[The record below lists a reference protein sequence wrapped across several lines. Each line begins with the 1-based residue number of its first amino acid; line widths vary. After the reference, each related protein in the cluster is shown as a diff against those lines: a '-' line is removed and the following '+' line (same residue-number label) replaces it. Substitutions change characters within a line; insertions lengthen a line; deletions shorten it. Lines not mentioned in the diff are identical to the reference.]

1 MITHFTCKDTQAF
14 FEGQRIHRFIPFE
27 KVAMRKLQQL
37 DAATELNFLR
47 IPPGNHLEML
57 TGDRKGQYSIRIN
70 DQWRICFTWLNGHAA
85 DVAIV
90 DYH

>member
-1 MITHFTCKDTQAF
+1 MISHFACKDTKAF
-14 FEGQRIHRFIPFE
+14 FEGGRILRFIPFE

-37 DAATELNFLR
+37 NAAADLNFLR

-57 TGDRKGQYSIRIN
+57 SGDRQGQYSIRIN
-70 DQWRICFTWLNGHAA
+70 DQWRICFTWLNGH
-85 DVAIV
+85 VANVEIV